1 MNRTTGSSAEMR
13 SVSRAAAPLLERIA
27 EMRDS
32 ITPERKA
39 EIAAA
44 VAERVAL
51 DERRAV
57 LAVGMPS
64 IFDRMPIEAAPPRAR
79 AWAAGAVAGGKR
91 NLVLVGASG
100 AGKTKA
106 ACALLAWMA
115 TRRPCRF
122 AALGDMLRECRA
134 TYGGEGSE
142 WAVLAKW
149 AGVGVLCLDD
159 LGKERPTPVRPRRQA
174 LRRRQADHLH
184 DAVRGSEGIG
194 PAADGGMRQAHGPGD
209 SAKGLRGRRPNRRGG
224 YAREVAGGK
233 E

>member
-1 MNRTTGSSAEMR
+1 MSRAIGTSAEMK
-13 SVSRAAAPLLERIA
+13 SVSQAAAPLLERIA
-27 EMRDS
+27 EIRAS
-32 ITPERKA
+32 IPPERKA

-51 DERRAV
+51 DERKAV

-64 IFDRMPIEAAPPRAR
+64 IFDRTPIEAAPPRAR
-79 AWAAGAVAGGKR
+79 AWAAGAVTGGRR

-100 AGKTKA
+100 TGKTKA

-122 AALGDMLRECRA
+122 ATLGDMLRECRA

-159 LGKERPTPVRPRRQA
+159 LGKERPTA
-174 LRRRQADHLH
+174 
-184 DAVRGSEGIG
+184 
-194 PAADGGMRQAHGPGD
+194 D
-209 SAKGLRGRRPNRRGG
+209 SADKLFALVDKRYGDGKPTIFTTQYAGPRELGLRLMEGCDKPTAQAIARRVYGDGDRIAEVVTL
-224 YAREVAGGK
+224 AR
-233 E
+233 